1 MQNKIT
7 KAHKLLDEQGKL
19 VESGWCDSELLEYNP
34 RCIKLN
40 RMSKK
45 EWDSYIIFS
54 GSGEYALSLLFADK
68 RYTGLISVCFYNIK
82 AGTYYECFAPKV
94 LPGGKITLPDSVIS
108 GSAVYKDSTTEIMF
122 LVSDTQ
128 RHLYCKCSP
137 LIGDSIEANISLLY
151 SDKKSVF
158 SFAVADDEQFC
169 YNQKILGMSAD
180 GCVTVNG
187 EKFIFTSEND
197 FALLDWGRS
206 LRTKDSTRYWCT
218 GATSVDGKPLSFNLG
233 YGFFNLSGT
242 TENCAYYDGMCHKLG
257 RIFFDIPFE
266 DEPNEF
272 QICSDDARFE
282 AHVSVLN
289 TFEIKHAALNS
300 SQKEKSVFG
309 RMNAEIVLDDGTRLC
324 VNDML
329 CLFERAD
336 NKY

>member
-1 MQNKIT
+1 MQNKIIN
-7 KAHKLLDEQGKL
+7 AHKLLDEQGKL

-40 RMSKK
+40 RMSMK

-54 GSGEYALSLLFADK
+54 GSGEYALSLIFADK
-68 RYTGLISVCFYNIK
+68 RYTGLIGVCFYNIK

-94 LPGGKITLPDSVIS
+94 LPGGKITLPHSVVS
-108 GSAVYKDSTTEIMF
+108 GSTVYKDSTTEIMY

-137 LIGDSIEANISLLY
+137 FIGDSIEANISLLY

-180 GCVTVNG
+180 GWVAVNG
-187 EKFIFTSEND
+187 EKYLFNPETD
-197 FALLDWGRS
+197 FAVLDWGRGV
-206 LRTKDSTRYWCT
+206 RTKDGIRYWCT
-218 GATSVDGKPLSFNLG
+218 GASRVDGKPLSFNLG
-233 YGFFNLSGT
+233 YGFFDLSGT
-242 TENCAYYDGMCHKLG
+242 TENCVYYDGACHKLG
-257 RIFFDIPFE
+257 RVFFDIPYE
-266 DEPNEF
+266 EVATEWK
-272 QICSDDARFE
+272 IRSDDGRFE
-282 AHVSVLN
+282 ALVKPLN
-289 TFEIKHAALNS
+289 KFEIKHSVLKTA
-300 SQKEKSVFG
+300 QKEKSVFG
-309 RMNAEIVLDDGTRLC
+309 RMNAEIVLDDGTKLC